1 MKPNIKFI
9 IFSAIIVLIINI
21 FIGYEIYISD
31 RIYEYGQEN
40 DTEVESIDFTEVK
53 EGFELTQEFVGKYD
67 NLNRITINFSNIFYD
82 SKTASQSML
91 VGIRNIESGKIISE
105 QEVLL
110 NHIRVEKGYK
120 FEFEK
125 QEDSKGKI
133 VGELVTNEEGEV
145 ISKDLPIGNYTLVE
159 VEAPKGYELLK
170 EKINVKCNKL
180 NVDEPIYTVKYY
192 DTDIYEE
199 TNMKVNGKNTK
210 FDLDFQ
216 DAYINKGKLTCL
228 YAVMVSLDIIMFV
241 IAYSIY
247 TDKKISTEKVFL
259 KVIPVFAILLCLSIT
274 MGNGKDESSHLYRA
288 YEISEGTFVTK
299 IIQGSAITR
308 IPETIKD
315 IPYCRMGTYE
325 ELLDM
330 FKKSIDGEKVYMI
343 INSSAVYSP
352 IQYIPHATGILFA
365 KLFTNDSLIITYAG
379 RIGII
384 IACIAILYLAIKT
397 APFGKN
403 VFLVLSMLPIT
414 VAGIATLSA
423 DGLTTS
429 VCFLF
434 IAYILKLAFDSNK
447 KIRKRDLILLG
458 ILTVFISLC
467 KIVYLPL
474 IGLLLI
480 IPKEKWGGKT
490 DKSVKIATLWL
501 LGICASLIWL
511 SIASGVLSID
521 RNGDSIIKLGLILE
535 NPFRYIQTILHT
547 IFYQLEV
554 YINSMFGGDIEYD
567 SVLIF
572 PLIPYILMFLTIAVT
587 FMDEKIKKI
596 QISTFQKIII
606 VLVCLAIVFLT
617 FTSLYL
623 QWTEYGLDY
632 VKGVQGRYFI
642 PFLPLVFILLGR
654 IKFKGEY
661 TEESATKLVGIVGA
675 IMQICVVMLIML
687 QHI

>member
-133 VGELVTNEEGEV
+133 YQ
-145 ISKDLPIGNYTLVE
+145 IY
-159 VEAPKGYELLK
+159 
-170 EKINVKCNKL
+170 VKCNKL

-379 RIGII
+379 RIGNI

>member
-133 VGELVTNEEGEV
+133 YQ
-145 ISKDLPIGNYTLVE
+145 IY
-159 VEAPKGYELLK
+159 
-170 EKINVKCNKL
+170 VKCNKL